1 MEAPTSIIVFCRTRT
16 EVDELTETLG
26 GRGYRA
32 EALHG
37 GLSQEQRDRVMRR
50 FRDGASELLVA
61 TDVAARGLDIEH
73 VSHVVNFDVP
83 QSPDAYIHRIGRTG
97 RAGREGI
104 AITLAEAREHR
115 LLRNIE
121 QVTKRKISIESV
133 PTVHDLRT
141 RRLQLTRSSLEELL
155 VSGKLDSY
163 RGVVEALADQ
173 YDVLDVAAAAV
184 KLADEASDGGER
196 EAEEEIP
203 NAVPPRRDERP
214 SRATRSRNEGGRE
227 VREERP
233 SRGERPRGERPRGE
247 RPRGERSKARRRDG
261 ADVTRLYV
269 ALGRKAGVR
278 PADLVGAIA
287 NEAGIDSRDIGAIEI
302 TDRFSLVEVPDDAA
316 DDIIRALSGTTIR
329 GKRVAA
335 RRDRA
340 GA

>member
-1 MEAPTSIIVFCRTRT
+1 
-16 EVDELTETLG
+16 
-26 GRGYRA
+26 
-32 EALHG
+32 
-37 GLSQEQRDRVMRR
+37 MRR

-83 QSPDAYIHRIGRTG
+83 QSPDAYIHRTGRTG
-97 RAGREGI
+97 RAGREGV

-121 QVTKRKISIESV
+121 HATKRKISIESV

-141 RRLQLTRSSLEELL
+141 RRLELTRSSLEELL
-155 VSGKLDSY
+155 VSGKLDGY
-163 RGVVEALADQ
+163 RSVVESLADQ

-184 KLADEASDGGER
+184 KLADEAGEGER
-196 EAEEEIP
+196 AAAEEEIP
-203 NAVPPRRDERP
+203 NAPPPRRDERP
-214 SRATRSRNEGGRE
+214 RTDRPRKETRRE
-227 VREERP
+227 AREERP
-233 SRGERPRGERPRGE
+233 ARGERPRR
-247 RPRGERSKARRRDG
+247 ERSTARRRDG
-261 ADVTRLYV
+261 SDVTRLYV
-269 ALGRKAGVR
+269 ALGRIAGVR

-287 NEAGIDSRDIGAIEI
+287 NEAGIDSKDIGAIEI

-340 GA
+340 GK

>member
-1 MEAPTSIIVFCRTRT
+1 
-16 EVDELTETLG
+16 
-26 GRGYRA
+26 
-32 EALHG
+32 
-37 GLSQEQRDRVMRR
+37 
-50 FRDGASELLVA
+50 
-61 TDVAARGLDIEH
+61 
-73 VSHVVNFDVP
+73 
-83 QSPDAYIHRIGRTG
+83 
-97 RAGREGI
+97 
-104 AITLAEAREHR
+104 
-115 LLRNIE
+115 
-121 QVTKRKISIESV
+121 
-133 PTVHDLRT
+133 
-141 RRLQLTRSSLEELL
+141 LL

-214 SRATRSRNEGGRE
+214 SRTTRSRNEGARE

-233 SRGERPRGERPRGE
+233 SRGERPRGERPRGD
-247 RPRGERSKARRRDG
+247 RGKARRRDG